1 MKLGAEKNKIIL
13 LAGLVLVAVYFV
25 FFNGSDDDRPR
36 ATATATPA
44 AATPGRDVQPVARQS
59 GGPPPPSI
67 RRAGVR
73 GGPRLGGGTEFKP
86 SLKPKRPED
95 RPDPT
100 TVDPTLR
107 LDVLAKVQQ
116 VTVEAGQRSLFDF
129 STPPPPPKPVG
140 PPEPKIHAKPS
151 PLGLGTVAQSGPHP
165 PSSTP
170 LKPAAPPIPLKFYGY
185 LNPVRQ
191 GVKRAF
197 FISGDDIFVASEGDV
212 IKKRYKVVRINVNTV
227 VMEDTQF
234 KSEQTLRL
242 EEQPG

>member
-1 MKLGAEKNKIIL
+1 MKLGAEKNKIIV
-13 LAGLVLVAVYFV
+13 LAGLLLVAVYFL
-25 FFNGSDDDRPR
+25 FLNNSNDDRPASSAR
-36 ATATATPA
+36 PA
-44 AATPGRDVQPVARQS
+44 AAPSRRQQAPVARQS
-59 GGPPPPSI
+59 ASTPRPNI
-67 RRAGVR
+67 RRAGGR
-73 GGPRLGGGTEFKP
+73 GNSRLGGVSDFKP

-100 TVDPTLR
+100 SVDPTLR

-116 VTVEAGQRSLFDF
+116 VNVEGGQRSLFDF
-129 STPPPPPKPVG
+129 STPPPPKPTG

-151 PLGLGTVAQSGPHP
+151 PLRVSTVAQSNSAAPA
-165 PSSTP
+165 TP

-185 LNPVRQ
+185 LNPIRL

-212 IKKRYKVVRINVNTV
+212 IKKRYKVVRINVNSV

-234 KSEQTLRL
+234 KSEQTIRL